1 MNKCKT
7 YIVYVC
13 HINTTSS
20 KHLSDLIVKKIPQ
33 ALELF
38 VFFPYSI
45 TVSNLLYSHAVLN
58 HVLFYLVQQRKKNGY
73 CLRRSSLLCYLH
85 FLKEIAVGDDL

>member
-1 MNKCKT
+1 MNKYKT

-20 KHLSDLIVKKIPQ
+20 KHLSDLIVKKIPK

-38 VFFPYSI
+38 VFFLTVFN
-45 TVSNLLYSHAVLN
+45 TVSNLIYNVHAVLN
-58 HVLFYLVQQRKKNGY
+58 HVLFYLVQQRKRKKWILPKTLIQHCFVTY
-73 CLRRSSLLCYLH
+73 T
-85 FLKEIAVGDDL
+85 FLKRLR

>member
-1 MNKCKT
+1 MNKYKT

-20 KHLSDLIVKKIPQ
+20 KHVSDLIVKKIPK

-38 VFFPYSI
+38 VFFL
-45 TVSNLLYSHAVLN
+45 TVFNIHAVLN
-58 HVLFYLVQQRKKNGY
+58 HVLFYLVQQRKRKKWILPKTLIQHCFVTY
-73 CLRRSSLLCYLH
+73 T
-85 FLKEIAVGDDL
+85 FLKRLR

>member
-20 KHLSDLIVKKIPQ
+20 KHFSDLIVKKIPQ

-38 VFFPYSI
+38 VLALQYNGI
-45 TVSNLLYSHAVLN
+45 KLIIHAVLN

-73 CLRRSSLLCYLH
+73 CLRRSYNTALLLT
-85 FLKEIAVGDDL
+85 LS

>member
-1 MNKCKT
+1 MNKYKT

-20 KHLSDLIVKKIPQ
+20 KHLSDLTVKKIHQ

-38 VFFPYSI
+38 VFFL
-45 TVSNLLYSHAVLN
+45 TVLRYQTYYTCSFKSCII
-58 HVLFYLVQQRKKNGY
+58 LFSSAKKKKKNGY
-73 CLRRSSLLCYLH
+73 CLRR
-85 FLKEIAVGDDL
+85 

>member
-1 MNKCKT
+1 MNKYKT

-20 KHLSDLIVKKIPQ
+20 KHVSDLIVKKIPK

-38 VFFPYSI
+38 VFFRTVFN
-45 TVSNLLYSHAVLN
+45 TVSNLIYMQL
-58 HVLFYLVQQRKKNGY
+58 
-73 CLRRSSLLCYLH
+73 
-85 FLKEIAVGDDL
+85 

>member
-1 MNKCKT
+1 MNKYKT

-20 KHLSDLIVKKIPQ
+20 NCKHLSDLIVKKIPQ

-38 VFFPYSI
+38 VFFLTVFN
-45 TVSNLLYSHAVLN
+45 TVSNLLYMQ
-58 HVLFYLVQQRKKNGY
+58 F
-73 CLRRSSLLCYLH
+73 
-85 FLKEIAVGDDL
+85 

>member
-1 MNKCKT
+1 MNKYKI

-45 TVSNLLYSHAVLN
+45 TVSNLLYMQ
-58 HVLFYLVQQRKKNGY
+58 F
-73 CLRRSSLLCYLH
+73 
-85 FLKEIAVGDDL
+85 

>member
-1 MNKCKT
+1 MNKYKT

-38 VFFPYSI
+38 VFFL
-45 TVSNLLYSHAVLN
+45 TVLRYQTYYTCSFKSCII
-58 HVLFYLVQQRKKNGY
+58 LFSSTKKKKKKWILPKMLIQHCFVTY
-73 CLRRSSLLCYLH
+73 T
-85 FLKEIAVGDDL
+85 FLKRLR